1 MTDRA
6 TARHRAP
13 QAPSTPL
20 TSISTG
26 MSDRV
31 TSLGRGGVVLA
42 MSSGLVATMG
52 LPAQAVSK
60 AAGPQEAAA
69 GAAVLPAAPSVAA
82 HSAFLA
88 VPAAFTAGGAVKAPA
103 AAEVEFASDSFTAVP
118 TVKKKAPARS
128 TSAGSRSGSRSPLS
142 ASVTSSGAGSARG
155 SSAIALAARYL
166 GVPYVYGGTTPSGWD
181 CSGSVGYIYRQLGY
195 SLPRTANDQMNAT
208 RRISRSEARP
218 GDLVFILSGGRAY
231 HMGIFAGGNM
241 FYDAGRSGRV
251 FSKRAIF
258 SSNVVFGRVG

>member
-1 MTDRA
+1 VSERA

-13 QAPSTPL
+13 VPPSTPL
-20 TSISTG
+20 SSLSTG
-26 MSDRV
+26 VTDRV

-60 AAGPQEAAA
+60 ATTGPQEAS
-69 GAAVLPAAPSVAA
+69 GTAVLPASPSVAA
-82 HSAFLA
+82 HNAFLA
-88 VPAAFTAGGAVKAPA
+88 VPAALTAGGEVTAPA
-103 AAEVEFASDSFTAVP
+103 TAEVQFASDSFTAVP
-118 TVKKKAPARS
+118 TKKVVKKAVRQQAAA
-128 TSAGSRSGSRSPLS
+128 TRSGTRSGLS
-142 ASVTSSGAGSARG
+142 ASVTTSNGNARG
-155 SSAIALAARYL
+155 SSAVALAARYL

-181 CSGSVGYIYRQLGY
+181 CSGAVGYIYRQLGY

-208 RRISRSEARP
+208 RRISRSQAVP

-231 HMGIFAGGNM
+231 HVGIFAGGNQ

-251 FSKRAIF
+251 FSKREIF